1 MRDLSSS
8 SHGLL
13 SLGRDPVGMRFPLL
27 VAIILVAGVIAA
39 GFYSASPS
47 ARTDVPS
54 IELSVVRDRAQPKR
68 DRPARVN
75 REPKRREDAARASG
89 GGVGSVG
96 ATSIPAPAPSPAGDG
111 DDDDDDESADRDDEA
126 GDDGDD

>member
-1 MRDLSSS
+1 
-8 SHGLL
+8 
-13 SLGRDPVGMRFPLL
+13 MRFPLL

-68 DRPARVN
+68 ERPARVN
-75 REPKRREDAARASG
+75 REPKRREGAARASG
-89 GGVGSVG
+89 GGAASTGP
-96 ATSIPAPAPSPAGDG
+96 TPIPAPAPTPAGGGG
-111 DDDDDDESADRDDEA
+111 DDDDDDDAERDDDD

>member
-27 VAIILVAGVIAA
+27 VAIILVAGVIAV
-39 GFYSASPS
+39 GFYSAGPS

-68 DRPARVN
+68 ERPAPVN
-75 REPKRREDAARASG
+75 REPKRRQDAAGA
-89 GGVGSVG
+89 GSVG
-96 ATSIPAPAPSPAGDG
+96 ATPIPAPAPTPAGGGG
-111 DDDDDDESADRDDEA
+111 DDDDDEGADGDGD
-126 GDDGDD
+126 GDDGDDGDDD